1 MTNTVSASRRNF
13 LRFLAGSP
21 LLARAWAQQPPGVL
35 ASAKEALSVM
45 DFYETAHRAIP
56 PGHWGQLSSGVD
68 DDLTLKANLEAFKH
82 IQLRPHRL
90 VDVSKLDT
98 TVELFGAIWQMP
110 IFLCPVGGQK
120 AYNPEGEVAVA
131 RAAKAKKTMQILS
144 TATSSSV
151 EDVAAALGTPPWY
164 QLYMPARWDATEKL
178 VRRVEAAGC
187 PAIAWTVDLLGGR
200 NLETF
205 ERIRR
210 TDTRA
215 CSTCHGPG
223 PGLAHP
229 RPMTDG
235 LGGGGGNLF
244 AANWDFLDRL
254 KKLTKLKVLIKGLDN
269 GEDANLAVEH
279 GADGILV
286 SNHGG
291 RSTETLRATI
301 NALPEVVD
309 AVNGRIPV
317 LVDGGFRRGTDIY
330 KALALG
336 ARAVGIG
343 RPYIYG
349 LGAFGQD
356 GVERVLDILQSELR
370 LVMRQCGT
378 ATVSQISRA
387 SIIRSPANS

>member
-1 MTNTVSASRRNF
+1 MTNTISSNRRNF

-21 LLARAWAQQPPGVL
+21 LVAQAWGQQSPGVL
-35 ASAKEALSVM
+35 ARAKDALSVM

-68 DDLTLKANLEAFKH
+68 DDLTLKANIDAFKH

-98 TVELFGAIWQMP
+98 TVELFGTTWQTP
-110 IFLCPVGGQK
+110 VFLCPVGGQK

-131 RAAKAKKTMQILS
+131 RAARARRTMQILS

-151 EDVAAALGTPPWY
+151 EDVAAALGSPPWY
-164 QLYMPARWDATEKL
+164 QLYMPSRWDATEKL

-205 ERIRR
+205 ERIRK

-215 CSTCHGPG
+215 CTTCHGPG
-223 PGLAHP
+223 PGLSHP

-235 LGGGGGNLF
+235 LGGGGNLF
-244 AANWDFLDRL
+244 AASWDYLDRL
-254 KKLTKLKVLIKGLDN
+254 KKLTKLKVLIKGIDN
-269 GEDANLAVEH
+269 ADDATLAVEH

-291 RSTETLRATI
+291 RSTETLRATVD
-301 NALPEVVD
+301 ALPEVVD
-309 AVNGRIPV
+309 AVNGRVPV
-317 LVDGGFRRGTDIY
+317 LVDGGFRRGTDLY

-349 LGAFGQD
+349 LSSFGQE
-356 GVERVLDILQSELR
+356 GVERVLEILQSELR

-378 ATVSQISRA
+378 PTVSQISRA
-387 SIIRSPANS
+387 SVIRSVANS

>member
-1 MTNTVSASRRNF
+1 MTDTTSESRRAF
-13 LRFLAGSP
+13 FRFLAASP
-21 LLARAWAQQPPGVL
+21 LVARAWAQASPQIL
-35 ASAKEALSVM
+35 ASAKDALSVM
-45 DFYETAHRAIP
+45 DFYEPAHRAIP

-68 DDLTLKANLEAFKH
+68 DDLTLKANLEGYKH

-98 TVELFGAIWQMP
+98 TVELFGTTWQTP

-131 RAAKAKKTMQILS
+131 RGAKAKKTMQILS
-144 TATSSSV
+144 TATSSPV

-164 QLYMPARWDATEKL
+164 QLYMPSRWEATEKL

-205 ERIRR
+205 ERIRKADAKSC
-210 TDTRA
+210 TA
-215 CSTCHGPG
+215 CHGPG
-223 PGLAHP
+223 PGLTHP

-244 AANWDFLDRL
+244 AANWDYLDRL
-254 KKLTKLKVLIKGLDN
+254 KKLTKLKVLIKGIDN
-269 GEDANLAVEH
+269 GDDAKLAVEH

-301 NALPEVVD
+301 DALPEVVD

-317 LVDGGFRRGTDIY
+317 LVDGGLRRGTDVY

-349 LGAFGQD
+349 LGSFGQE
-356 GVERVLDILQSELR
+356 GVERVLELLQAELR
-370 LVMRQCGT
+370 LTMRQCGT
-378 ATVSQISRA
+378 PSISQITRG
-387 SIIRSPANS
+387 SIIRPAANS

>member
-1 MTNTVSASRRNF
+1 MTNTVSSNRRNF

-21 LLARAWAQQPPGVL
+21 LLARAWAQQSPGVL
-35 ASAKEALSVM
+35 ASAKDALSVM
-45 DFYETAHRAIP
+45 DFYEAAHRAIP

-68 DDLTLKANLEAFKH
+68 DDLTLKANLGAFKH

-90 VDVSKLDT
+90 VDISRLDT
-98 TVELFGAIWQMP
+98 TVELFGTTWQTP

-164 QLYMPARWDATEKL
+164 QLYMPSRWDATEKL
-178 VRRVEAAGC
+178 VRRVEATGC

-205 ERIRR
+205 ERLRR

-215 CSTCHGPG
+215 CTTCHGPG

-235 LGGGGGNLF
+235 LGGSGGNLF
-244 AANWDFLDRL
+244 AANWDYLDRL
-254 KKLTKLKVLIKGLDN
+254 KKLTKLKVLIKGIDN
-269 GEDANLAVEH
+269 ADDTKLAVEH

-301 NALPEVVD
+301 DALPEVVD
-309 AVNGRIPV
+309 AANGRIPV
-317 LVDGGFRRGTDIY
+317 LVDGGFRRGTDVY
-330 KALALG
+330 KALASG

-349 LGAFGQD
+349 LGAFGQE

-378 ATVSQISRA
+378 PTISQISRA
-387 SIIRSPANS
+387 SIIRSTANS

>member
-1 MTNTVSASRRNF
+1 MTNNGSASRRNF

-21 LLARAWAQQPPGVL
+21 LLARAWGQQSPGL
-35 ASAKEALSVM
+35 PASPKEALSVM
-45 DFYETAHRAIP
+45 DFYEPAHRAIP

-68 DDLTLKANLEAFKH
+68 DDLTLKANMEAFKH

-90 VDVSKLDT
+90 VDVLKLDT
-98 TVELFGAIWQMP
+98 TVELFGTTWQTP

-120 AYNPEGEVAVA
+120 AYNPDGEVAVA
-131 RAAKAKKTMQILS
+131 RAAKTKRTMQILS

-164 QLYMPARWDATEKL
+164 QLYMPSRWEATEKL

-205 ERIRR
+205 ERIRK

-223 PGLAHP
+223 PGLSHP

-244 AANWDFLDRL
+244 AANWDYLDRL
-254 KKLTKLKVLIKGLDN
+254 KKMTKLKLLIKGIDN
-269 GEDANLAVEH
+269 ADDAKLAVEH

-301 NALPEVVD
+301 DALPEVVD

-349 LGAFGQD
+349 LGSFGQE

-370 LVMRQCGT
+370 LTMRQCGT
-378 ATVSQISRA
+378 PTVGQISRA
-387 SIIRSPANS
+387 AVVRLGTNS

>member
-1 MTNTVSASRRNF
+1 MTNTVFANRRNF
-13 LRFLAGSP
+13 LRFLTGSP
-21 LLARAWAQQPPGVL
+21 LLARVWAQQSPGVL
-35 ASAKEALSVM
+35 ANAKDALSVM

-56 PGHWGQLSSGVD
+56 LGHWAQLSSGVD
-68 DDLTLKANLEAFKH
+68 DDLTLKANMEAFKH
-82 IQLRPHRL
+82 IQLRPRRL

-98 TVELFGAIWQMP
+98 TVELFGTVWQTP

-120 AYNPEGEVAVA
+120 AYNPDGEVAVA

-144 TATSSSV
+144 TVTSSPL
-151 EDVAAALGTPPWY
+151 EDVAAALGTPPWF
-164 QLYMPARWDATEKL
+164 QLYMPGRWDATEKL
-178 VRRVEAAGC
+178 VRRVETAGC
-187 PAIAWTVDLLGGR
+187 PAIAWTVDVMGGR

-205 ERIRR
+205 ERLRR
-210 TDTRA
+210 MDTRA

-235 LGGGGGNLF
+235 LGGGGGNLS
-244 AANWDFLDRL
+244 AANWDSLDRL
-254 KKLTKLKVLIKGLDN
+254 KKLTRLKVLIKGIDN
-269 GEDANLAVEH
+269 SDDARLAVEH

-301 NALPEVVD
+301 DALPEVVD

-349 LGAFGQD
+349 LGSFGQE
-356 GVERVLDILQSELR
+356 GVERVLDILQSELS
-370 LVMRQCGT
+370 LTMRQCGT
-378 ATVSQISRA
+378 PTVSHISRA
-387 SIIRSPANS
+387 SIIKPTNS

>member
-1 MTNTVSASRRNF
+1 MTNNVSASRRNF

-21 LLARAWAQQPPGVL
+21 LLARAWAQTSPPVL
-35 ASAKEALSVM
+35 TNAKEALSVM

-98 TVELFGAIWQMP
+98 TVELFGATWQTP

-120 AYNPEGEVAVA
+120 AYNPDGEVAVA

-164 QLYMPARWDATEKL
+164 QLYMPAQWEQTEKL

-205 ERIRR
+205 ERLRR

-215 CSTCHGPG
+215 CTTCHGPG

-235 LGGGGGNLF
+235 LGRGGGNLF
-244 AANWDFLDRL
+244 AANWDYLDRL
-254 KKLTKLKVLIKGLDN
+254 KKLTKLKVLIKGIDN
-269 GEDANLAVEH
+269 ADDAKSAVEH

-301 NALPEVVD
+301 DALPEVVD
-309 AVNGRIPV
+309 AVNGRVPV

-330 KALALG
+330 KALASG

-349 LGAFGQD
+349 LGAFGQE
-356 GVERVLDILQSELR
+356 GVERVLDILQAELR
-370 LVMRQCGT
+370 LTMRQCGT
-378 ATVSQISRA
+378 PTVSRISRA
-387 SIIRSPANS
+387 SIIGSGTSS

>member
-1 MTNTVSASRRNF
+1 
-13 LRFLAGSP
+13 LAN
-21 LLARAWAQQPPGVL
+21 
-35 ASAKEALSVM
+35 AKDALSVM
-45 DFYETAHRAIP
+45 DSYETAHRAIP

-68 DDLTLKANLEAFKH
+68 DDLTLKANMDAFKH

-98 TVELFGAIWQMP
+98 TVELFGTLWQTP

-120 AYNPEGEVAVA
+120 AYNPDGEVAVA

-144 TATSSSV
+144 TATSLSV
-151 EDVAAALGTPPWY
+151 EEVATALGTPPWY
-164 QLYMPARWDATEKL
+164 QLYMPSRWDATEKL
-178 VRRVEAAGC
+178 VRRVEEAGC
-187 PAIAWTVDLLGGR
+187 PAIAWTIDLLGGR

-205 ERIRR
+205 ERLRR

-215 CSTCHGPG
+215 CTTCHGPG

-244 AANWDFLDRL
+244 AANWDYLDRL

-269 GEDANLAVEH
+269 GDDARRAVEH

-301 NALPEVVD
+301 DALPEVVD

-330 KALALG
+330 KALASG

-349 LGAFGQD
+349 LGAFGQE

-370 LVMRQCGT
+370 LTMRQCGT
-378 ATVSQISRA
+378 STVSQISRA
-387 SIIRSPANS
+387 SIIRPGTS

>member
-1 MTNTVSASRRNF
+1 MTNTVFANRRNF
-13 LRFLAGSP
+13 LRFLTGSP
-21 LLARAWAQQPPGVL
+21 LLARVWAQQSPGVL
-35 ASAKEALSVM
+35 ANAKDALSVM

-56 PGHWGQLSSGVD
+56 LGHWAQLSSGVD
-68 DDLTLKANLEAFKH
+68 DDLTLKANMEAFKH
-82 IQLRPHRL
+82 IQLRPRRL

-98 TVELFGAIWQMP
+98 TVELFGTVWQTP

-120 AYNPEGEVAVA
+120 AYNPDGEVAVA

-144 TATSSSV
+144 TVTSSPL
-151 EDVAAALGTPPWY
+151 EDVAAALGTPPWF
-164 QLYMPARWDATEKL
+164 QLYMPGRWDATEKL
-178 VRRVEAAGC
+178 VRRVETAGC
-187 PAIAWTVDLLGGR
+187 PAIAWTVDVMGGR

-205 ERIRR
+205 ERLRR
-210 TDTRA
+210 MDTRA

-235 LGGGGGNLF
+235 LGGGGGNLS
-244 AANWDFLDRL
+244 AANWDSLDRL
-254 KKLTKLKVLIKGLDN
+254 KKLTRLKVLIKGIDN
-269 GEDANLAVEH
+269 SDDARLAVEH

-301 NALPEVVD
+301 DALPEVVD

-349 LGAFGQD
+349 LGSFGQE
-356 GVERVLDILQSELR
+356 GVERVLEILQSELS
-370 LVMRQCGT
+370 LTMRQCGT
-378 ATVSQISRA
+378 PTVSHISRA
-387 SIIRSPANS
+387 SIIKTTNS

>member
-1 MTNTVSASRRNF
+1 MTNTVFANRRNF
-13 LRFLAGSP
+13 LRFLTGSP
-21 LLARAWAQQPPGVL
+21 LLARVWAQQSPGVL
-35 ASAKEALSVM
+35 ANAKDALSVM

-56 PGHWGQLSSGVD
+56 LGHWAQLSSGVD
-68 DDLTLKANLEAFKH
+68 DDLTLKANMEAFKH
-82 IQLRPHRL
+82 IQLRPRRL

-98 TVELFGAIWQMP
+98 TVELFGTVWQTP

-120 AYNPEGEVAVA
+120 AYNPDGEVAVA

-144 TATSSSV
+144 TVTSSPL
-151 EDVAAALGTPPWY
+151 EDVAAALGTPPWF
-164 QLYMPARWDATEKL
+164 QLYMPGRWDATEKL
-178 VRRVEAAGC
+178 VRRVETAGC
-187 PAIAWTVDLLGGR
+187 PAIAWTVDVMGGR

-205 ERIRR
+205 ERLRR
-210 TDTRA
+210 MDTRA

-235 LGGGGGNLF
+235 LGGGGGNLS
-244 AANWDFLDRL
+244 AANWDSLDRL
-254 KKLTKLKVLIKGLDN
+254 KKLTRLKVLIKGIDN
-269 GEDANLAVEH
+269 SDDARLAVEH

-301 NALPEVVD
+301 DALPEVVD

-349 LGAFGQD
+349 LGSFGQE
-356 GVERVLDILQSELR
+356 GVERVLEILQSELS
-370 LVMRQCGT
+370 LTMRQCGT
-378 ATVSQISRA
+378 PTVSHISRA
-387 SIIRSPANS
+387 SIIKPTNS